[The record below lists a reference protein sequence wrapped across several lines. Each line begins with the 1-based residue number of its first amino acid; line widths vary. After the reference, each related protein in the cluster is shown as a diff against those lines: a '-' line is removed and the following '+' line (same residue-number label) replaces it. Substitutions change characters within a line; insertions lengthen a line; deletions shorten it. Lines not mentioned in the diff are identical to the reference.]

1 MPDLALSTWSLH
13 RALGPTYPGL
23 DPHTGDRPAN
33 RPYGDGTILLQDVPA
48 VASDLGL
55 QAVEI
60 CHFHLARTD
69 QAYLDDIRARLDAAG
84 IRLLT
89 LLVDEGDVTAPDP
102 KARRRDQEHIRA
114 WIDIAA
120 TLGAER
126 VRVVAG
132 ESAPSTEAVRWSTDA
147 LRELAEYGRTRSV
160 RVVTENWRTLSL
172 DVHALTAILD
182 GADGT
187 VGLCADFGNW
197 SAPAKYDDLRTILP
211 RASSIH
217 AKAEFSAPGAMDE
230 ADFGRCLDL
239 ARAANFAG
247 TYVLIFDGPG
257 DEVSSLRQMAEFVQP
272 YLARHATS

>member
-13 RALGPTYPGL
+13 RALGPMYPGL
-23 DPHTGDRPAN
+23 DLDKPSRLADDR
-33 RPYGDGTILLQDVPA
+33 YGKGTIMLEDVPA
-48 VASDLGL
+48 IAAGLGL

-69 QAYLDDIRARLDAAG
+69 QAYLDDIRTRLDAAG
-84 IRLLT
+84 VRLLT
-89 LLVDEGDVTAPDP
+89 LLVDEGDITAPD
-102 KARRRDQEHIRA
+102 ADRRRLDRERIRA

-126 VRVVAG
+126 ARVVAG
-132 ESAPSTEAVRWSTDA
+132 ESAPGAEAVRWSADA
-147 LRELAEYGRTRSV
+147 LRELADYGRTRSV
-160 RVVTENWRTLSL
+160 RVVTENWRPLSL

-197 SAPAKYDDLRTILP
+197 SAPRKYDDLRVILP

-239 ARAANFAG
+239 ARAADFAG
-247 TYVLIFDGPG
+247 SYVLIFDGPG
-257 DEVSSLRQMAEFVQP
+257 DEAASLRRMAQFIQP
-272 YLARHATS
+272 YL